1 LFTQIL
7 RQFYCL
13 TSILLLTLEFPHSIG
28 SSKKEP
34 IWWQWWKEEKF
45 GSKLSVFFD
54 SDSNFDLAKI
64 QRDRSQTSFSLSGWL
79 GLVSRLAGWLTDLA
93 ILQWCI
99 LMNFYLV
106 KNVWFIPFSVFLFLF
121 KMTKNEKYRLSC
133 LFIFCIKN
141 LHFV

>member
-1 LFTQIL
+1 MLAQIFK
-7 RQFYCL
+7 QFYCL
-13 TSILLLTLEFPHSIG
+13 ASILLLTLEFPHSIG

-79 GLVSRLAGWLTDLA
+79 GLVCRLAGWLT
-93 ILQWCI
+93 WP
-99 LMNFYLV
+99 FYNGV
-106 KNVWFIPFSVFLFLF
+106 FS
-121 KMTKNEKYRLSC
+121 
-133 LFIFCIKN
+133 
-141 LHFV
+141 